1 LNKQYVALGER
12 NDYIGGLGAF
22 IDYENSK
29 YLREKTGKL
38 LPLDEQKLYRRL
50 FYLTKRFKSGTR
62 SPWTQMNKIIG
73 VICFSSWV

>member
-1 LNKQYVALGER
+1 MNKQYIALGER

-50 FYLTKRFKSGTR
+50 FYLTKRFKS
-62 SPWTQMNKIIG
+62 PWTQMNKIIG